1 MCVETQDSK
10 QDEDGSSGI
19 HKTKALDPD
28 VGYMGNDNEHVG
40 LTLNSMEDDSKK
52 PEHPRRSSRLLQFYR
67 RLRLGL
73 GRLQLVTRRTPLG
86 RVLLGALKPSLNLIL
101 SPKPR
106 HDLLYFNIFRLII
119 TFTSAS
125 CTSRP
130 YSFTSQALLLHSP
143 PSPTPSRPACSAP
156 TSWLRSA

>member
-1 MCVETQDSK
+1 M
-10 QDEDGSSGI
+10 
-19 HKTKALDPD
+19 KTDLLVFAKAKP
-28 VGYMGNDNEHVG
+28 YTR
-40 LTLNSMEDDSKK
+40 TLVIWEMIVNMWDFLSTLWRMIV
-52 PEHPRRSSRLLQFYR
+52 RSLNLLVVPHDFCR
-67 RLRLGL
+67 RLELGL
-73 GRLQLVTRRTPLG
+73 GRLQLVTRRAPQG
-86 RVLLGALKPSLNLIL
+86 RVPLGALKPSLNLIL

-130 YSFTSQALLLHSP
+130 YSFISQALLLHSP

-156 TSWLRSA
+156 TSWLRSAWQVA